1 MAFWSLEYVLARRS
15 IWMCAMWCLEET
27 THIINRRLLISSP
40 SHGTLIPY
48 KLPIHSTITIPSP
61 AVTVYPAPAFQFSHR
76 SGRELTQH
84 LPKFENKHT
93 RHYQSPASTALHQFA
108 AQLSPVLNPPPK
120 KIETR
125 RCENSHLHIHTLTS
139 NTTICSTCSHHP
151 PPAPHRARYRA
162 ARSDCGVEARV
173 TLVVCGVRW

>member
-40 SHGTLIPY
+40 SHRTLIPY

-108 AQLSPVLNPPPK
+108 AQLSPVLNPPPPPN

-125 RCENSHLHIHTLTS
+125 RCENAHLHIHTLTS
-139 NTTICSTCSHHP
+139 NTTICSTCSQP
-151 PPAPHRARYRA
+151 PTARTAPHRARYRA
-162 ARSDCGVEARV
+162 ARSDCGLEARV
-173 TLVVCGVRW
+173 TLVV